1 VAVKVQQIQWSVIA
15 TFDSGVFTK
24 FPIVE
29 VPFHEQYGGHV
40 PLAPSVLKPRSWSAD
55 LRNENFRATV
65 AARTHHYRHWSNPV
79 AVCVDYQIMARLTKF

>member
-40 PLAPSVLKPRSWSAD
+40 PLASSVLKPRSWSAD
-55 LRNENFRATV
+55 LRNETSGPRLL
-65 AARTHHYRHWSNPV
+65 THHYRHLSNPV
-79 AVCVDYQIMARLTKF
+79 AVCVDYQIMAGLTKF